1 MKKLLDLLQR
11 TGLRKGF
18 LGTSRG
24 WFAVWS
30 GISLARFLRKRLGKR
45 RVVVE
50 RVVLGPGEAV
60 EIRDTSIRR
69 EAFSK

>member
-1 MKKLLDLLQR
+1 MEKLLDLLRR
-11 TGLRKGF
+11 TGLRKGV

-30 GISLARFLRKRLGKR
+30 GISLARFLHKRVGKQR
-45 RVVVE
+45 AVVE

-60 EIRDTSIRR
+60 EIRDTGIQR
-69 EAFSK
+69 EALSK